1 MKKFFLSLFLLFTLL
16 VNSQIILNIK
26 DDITKE
32 ASLSFSPAIQY
43 NYKEQK
49 YDFQINLY
57 DNDFLYSENQIFGRT
72 IKIKKG
78 FRYFN
83 FFINIPLNSE
93 PFGMGYEE
101 RKKDSLF
108 GVVNTLKFTRTEVF
122 TGGYSIK
129 DYNLLE
135 FFVPSYLKG
144 SFFVAKNDTNSFIK
158 LNLELQRWFKVPF
171 RITGSDDFSVDL
183 KLVNFD
189 KYNNEGLGL
198 GISYDAGFFPVFFTD
213 FTLPIFNQDFLIG
226 LKAELKHDFG
236 YEIYVVNKNLKFP
249 VLFLIDE
256 NSGGLFFEF

>member
-1 MKKFFLSLFLLFTLL
+1 
-16 VNSQIILNIK
+16 
-26 DDITKE
+26 
-32 ASLSFSPAIQY
+32 
-43 NYKEQK
+43 
-49 YDFQINLY
+49 
-57 DNDFLYSENQIFGRT
+57 
-72 IKIKKG
+72 
-78 FRYFN
+78 
-83 FFINIPLNSE
+83 
-93 PFGMGYEE
+93 MGYEE

-108 GVVNTLKFTRTEVF
+108 GVVNSLKFTRTEVF

-171 RITGSDDFSVDL
+171 RITGSDDFSIDL